1 MLLQRKAEWYRPY
14 YVIAG
19 GREYRVG
26 EIHFYQNGKIIV
38 SSYNGW
44 LENSK
49 GRDIDSI
56 ELPIDEIKVKRKTNF
71 NGEIF
76 VISQGKESYGD
87 DLLAKLYIPAEMFN
101 VHFVKNEI
109 FNSSQVRSIYK
120 GNIGDTDIYITS
132 FIKSIDEELYNIR
145 TKYDELYKKLSD
157 VYLSIHDPKDVLNDI
172 DNLKEMAEKYYA
184 ERKRIQSLTIDD
196 IEVMKNQK

>member
-14 YVIAG
+14 YVNAG

-49 GRDIDSI
+49 GRDIESI

-87 DLLAKLYIPAEMFN
+87 DLLAELYIPAEMFN

-109 FNSSQVRSIYK
+109 FYNSQVRSIYK

-132 FIKSIDEELYNIR
+132 FIKSIDEELHNIR
-145 TKYDELYKKLSD
+145 TQYDELYKKVSG
-157 VYLSIHDPKDVLNDI
+157 VYLSIHDSKDVLADI
-172 DNLKEMAEKYYA
+172 DNLKEMAEKYYT
-184 ERKRIQSLTIDD
+184 ERKRIQSLKIDD
-196 IEVMKNQK
+196 IEI